1 MERSPLRFLK
11 DFDIITM
18 INEEVPKSKRKFA
31 RIFHENLYKDR
42 LNNNYNFFEKIL
54 IDNTFFCIDR
64 QRVRNTQVAM
74 IPPEFPFINNSDKSI
89 NVKHAIQIYHK
100 YLYENEEESH
110 NIRLPCGII
119 SNGAQ
124 CLCDVCI
131 NAY

>member
-1 MERSPLRFLK
+1 MERTPLRFLK

-18 INEEVPKSKRKFA
+18 INEEVPKSKRKFT

-54 IDNTFFCIDR
+54 IDDTFWKINR
-64 QRVRNTQVAM
+64 QRIENIDVSM
-74 IPPEFPFINNSDKSI
+74 IPPEYPFINNSDKSI
-89 NVKHAIQIYHK
+89 NVKHAIQVYQK

-110 NIRLPCGII
+110 NIHLPCGII